1 MKNVTADGAKDE
13 VEVKRGE
20 VRVMWKQAGSNEG
33 SVSRPSPLWPPR
45 EAPFSSAAACGSRA
59 EETLGEKKN

>member
-1 MKNVTADGAKDE
+1 MQLFRSRAMKNVTADGAKDE

-33 SVSRPSPLWPPR
+33 SVSRPSPL
-45 EAPFSSAAACGSRA
+45 
-59 EETLGEKKN
+59 